1 MADLYSFIIP
11 LSSLREKVEMHTS
24 VLGKHRSGED
34 SPHLLEQFA
43 LTEGESFLFDSYLK
57 EAAAKTY
64 NWIKA
69 FGRNVQNAYMVHQG
83 GGLVERTEEDDVH
96 IIQDGVRLKEPHTHI
111 TIGESMYTSTQSG
124 DTCNVHIDLPLLQ
137 LCLGDATGLRY
148 HILVH
153 YVTIADELF
162 TDALDKHIMLDITND
177 VQLSS
182 LDLSLTISQD
192 EFPTRLERI
201 DYVDIS
207 IDGFT
212 PASHPL
218 IKSGEFVK
226 YTFMDGS
233 VKYGIQRVNST
244 EVDVNGWYDFDIRD
258 CVIFRVELPEWN
270 DRNML
275 PAAKEHLESAL
286 ANYIMYRWFEEV
298 QEDAVKRVG
307 NQWKRSAKLSD
318 TFYAKWEEDAHAAQ
332 LALNSERRILQ
343 RKSTWL

>member
-1 MADLYSFIIP
+1 
-11 LSSLREKVEMHTS
+11 MHTS

-69 FGRNVQNAYMVHQG
+69 FGRNVQNAYVILRSDNA
-83 GGLVERTEEDDVH
+83 LVDRTEVDDVH
-96 IIQDGVRLKEPHTHI
+96 IIRDGVRLKEAYSRI
-111 TIGESMYTSTQSG
+111 VIDESMYTSSQDG
-124 DTCNVHIDLPLLQ
+124 DTCDVHINLPVLQ
-137 LCLGDATGLRY
+137 FCLGGASALRY
-148 HILVH
+148 HIHVH

-162 TDALDKHIMLDITND
+162 TDAADKHIILDITND
-177 VQLSS
+177 VQIDS
-182 LDLSLTISQD
+182 LDLSLPISQS
-192 EFPTRLERI
+192 EFPTRLDRI
-201 DYVDIS
+201 DYVEVS
-207 IDGFT
+207 LDGYT
-212 PASHPL
+212 PASHPM
-218 IKSGEFVK
+218 IKAGVIVR
-226 YTFMDGS
+226 YTSMDGS
-233 VKYGIQRVNST
+233 VKYGIQRVTSP
-244 EVDVNGWYDFDIRD
+244 EVDVVRWYEFDIREH
-258 CVIFRVELPEWN
+258 VIFSVELPEWN

-275 PAAKEHLESAL
+275 PAAQEHLESAL